1 MSKQRSPPLKLV
13 VTSAT
18 LDGEKFSSYF
28 DECPVLRIPG
38 RCFPVSV
45 AYAVEVPASY
55 QEEVVNLALD
65 IHCDHPSGDV
75 LIFMTGQVRRASW
88 RQHPSVA
95 HE

>member
-1 MSKQRSPPLKLV
+1 
-13 VTSAT
+13 
-18 LDGEKFSSYF
+18 
-28 DECPVLRIPG
+28 
-38 RCFPVSV
+38 
-45 AYAVEVPASY
+45 
-55 QEEVVNLALD
+55 VNLALD